1 MKHLPLSL
9 LKPLAAAMLIVAAIA
24 HGPASADGAADGPHF
39 VTLGT
44 GGGPVIQTKRSRPAN
59 AVVVNGTVYLFDI
72 GAGTLAQLAKADL
85 APGKVKAVFLS
96 HHHID
101 HVADLGPFLINR
113 WLLYGDAAIP
123 VKGPRGT
130 RDMVT
135 AIAAMSDP
143 IALAPVTIGGKP
155 RPPLSQTVAT
165 ADLDDPMHKAKLI
178 YQDENVRV
186 LAVENDHY
194 HFEPGSAA
202 DRYSRS
208 YAFRI
213 EAGGRAIVYTGD
225 TGWSERVVDLARGA
239 DLLVS
244 EVIDIAGVEQ
254 AMRRN
259 PAIPESALP
268 ALLAHMEQDHL
279 TPRQVGEMA
288 KAAGVGRV
296 VLTHLVPGGDDE
308 TESSR
313 YAADVAEVFGGPVIV
328 ANDLDRF

>member
-1 MKHLPLSL
+1 MKRSILSL
-9 LKPLAAAMLIVAAIA
+9 LIVAAIGFA
-24 HGPASADGAADGPHF
+24 PARASGTAESAYLI
-39 VTLGT
+39 TLGT

-59 AVVVNGTVYLFDI
+59 AVVVNDSVYLFDL

-130 RDMVT
+130 RDMVA
-135 AIAAMSDP
+135 AIAAMSGP
-143 IALAPVTIGGKP
+143 VALAPVTIGGPP
-155 RPPLSQTVAT
+155 RPPLSQTVA
-165 ADLDDPMHKAKLI
+165 AKDLDDPMHKVKVI

-186 LAVENDHY
+186 LAVQNDHY

-213 EAGGRAIVYTGD
+213 ETGGRAIVYTGD
-225 TGWSERVVDLARGA
+225 TGWSERIVDLARGA

-259 PAIPESALP
+259 PAVPKSALP

-288 KAAGVGRV
+288 KAAGVSKV

-308 TESSR
+308 TDSSQ
-313 YAADVAEVFGGPVIV
+313 YAADVAKVFSGPVIV